1 MPTRPLPDLQDPD
14 NGYFWQGT
22 ARGEINV
29 KHCNDCGRDQWPP
42 RLGCAYCGSANIA
55 WSLRSTFGTVFSWT
69 VIHRSLTPGFTTP
82 YTVLLVELID
92 TPGVRMV
99 GNLVNASSDALYAG
113 MSVEAVFTPSEDGT
127 VQLICWQP
135 ATRQG

>member
-14 NGYFWQGT
+14 NGFFWQGT

-69 VIHRSLTPGFTTP
+69 VIHRSLTPGFATP

-113 MSVEAVFTPSEDGT
+113 MAVEAVFTPSEHGT